1 MPLLVCVRLSAPQE
15 IDEYDLVDPVD
26 ILGPLEKAGFWDG
39 VVSASASL
47 FHVFS
52 VLDLSNFLLSSS
64 KYSSFVGYYFLTSC
78 VHLLE
83 SHQMVRKKGGCCR
96 ADEACI
102 HKEDSTW

>member
-39 VVSASASL
+39 VVSAPASL

-52 VLDLSNFLLSSS
+52 VLDLSKLLIII
-64 KYSSFVGYYFLTSC
+64 F
-78 VHLLE
+78 
-83 SHQMVRKKGGCCR
+83 
-96 ADEACI
+96 
-102 HKEDSTW
+102 